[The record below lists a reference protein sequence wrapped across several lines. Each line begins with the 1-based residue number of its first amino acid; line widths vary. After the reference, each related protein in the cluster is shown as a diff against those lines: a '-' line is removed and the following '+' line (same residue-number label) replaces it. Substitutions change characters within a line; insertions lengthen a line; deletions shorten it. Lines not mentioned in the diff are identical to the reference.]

1 MKKGFVMILSALV
14 LVSCGR
20 PQRTVMPKSSDTKQT
35 STSEKKQSG
44 MDLEA
49 IKDKDYSS
57 IKGTWI
63 DGRGNELVFDD
74 KGLVSEDV
82 ELNASSF
89 KQKDQIAEMTVSA
102 KSGVGGYGLLLL
114 PKGQKAGKDD
124 ASDKSKDRIW
134 AGQSPAYGDD
144 DNFYYRKKEQPKD
157 REQADTDD
165 SSSTSKTSKAKKWNE
180 TSYYED
186 YINNPGTYWV
196 SDHLYKHRDQ
206 RFYASIAYDSTYIYE
221 NLVVTRITG
230 NMHRKSL
237 NKASKLSTRTGY
249 FVRKTLYEKEPIFA
263 QNYTDY
269 HHVILRL
276 GRSYLNYAE
285 ACLRLNEKDKAIEY
299 INKTRTL
306 HGGLPAHTAAAMT
319 LDDAWKAYKSE
330 RRVELFFEG
339 DRYWSLIR
347 WGKADGL
354 EVIPELN
361 HAFQTLEIAA
371 DGHSYEMIDVPDVHG
386 LNSRAFSAKR
396 YLFPIPKKEM
406 ELNKNLA
413 NDQNPG
419 WN

>member
-35 STSEKKQSG
+35 STSEKKRSG
-44 MDLEA
+44 MDLKA

-165 SSSTSKTSKAKKWNE
+165 SSSTTKTSKAKKWNTRPNSE
-180 TSYYED
+180 VKSSKMADQNDYPGYTDAQVEAARVWAYVIQSVPQELNINESAAGSYIYTD
-186 YINNPGTYWV
+186 GMGVTYPKTV
-196 SDHLYKHRDQ
+196 HHLYGSYSAEGNVT
-206 RFYASIAYDSTYIYE
+206 YASNGDGTVTIYP
-221 NLVVTRITG
+221 VPS
-230 NMHRKSL
+230 HWQ
-237 NKASKLSTRTGY
+237 LS
-249 FVRKTLYEKEPIFA
+249 A
-263 QNYTDY
+263 
-269 HHVILRL
+269 
-276 GRSYLNYAE
+276 
-285 ACLRLNEKDKAIEY
+285 DK
-299 INKTRTL
+299 
-306 HGGLPAHTAAAMT
+306 
-319 LDDAWKAYKSE
+319 
-330 RRVELFFEG
+330 
-339 DRYWSLIR
+339 
-347 WGKADGL
+347 
-354 EVIPELN
+354 
-361 HAFQTLEIAA
+361 
-371 DGHSYEMIDVPDVHG
+371 
-386 LNSRAFSAKR
+386 LNSQEYMTQFTQGILDHAETVTLPDGDPDTIRQ
-396 YLFPIPKKEM
+396 I
-406 ELNKNLA
+406 LA
-413 NDQNPG
+413 VLQ
-419 WN
+419 

>member
-35 STSEKKQSG
+35 STSEKKRSG
-44 MDLEA
+44 MDLKA

-165 SSSTSKTSKAKKWNE
+165 SSSSSKTSKAKKWNTRSDGE
-180 TSYYED
+180 VKSSKKADEND
-186 YINNPGTYWV
+186 YAGYSDAQVEAAHVWAYVIQSVPKELNINESAAG
-196 SDHLYKHRDQ
+196 
-206 RFYASIAYDSTYIYE
+206 TYIYQE
-221 NLVVTRITG
+221 GMGVTYPKTVHHLFGSYSAEGNITY
-230 NMHRKSL
+230 
-237 NKASKLSTRTGY
+237 ASNGDGTVTIYPVPSHWHQSPDEL
-249 FVRKTLYEKEPIFA
+249 
-263 QNYTDY
+263 
-269 HHVILRL
+269 
-276 GRSYLNYAE
+276 
-285 ACLRLNEKDKAIEY
+285 
-299 INKTRTL
+299 
-306 HGGLPAHTAAAMT
+306 
-319 LDDAWKAYKSE
+319 KSE
-330 RRVELFFEG
+330 EFMTQFTQGILDHAETVTLPDG
-339 DRYWSLIR
+339 DPDLIR
-347 WGKADGL
+347 Q
-354 EVIPELN
+354 I
-361 HAFQTLEIAA
+361 
-371 DGHSYEMIDVPDVHG
+371 
-386 LNSRAFSAKR
+386 
-396 YLFPIPKKEM
+396 
-406 ELNKNLA
+406 LA
-413 NDQNPG
+413 VLK
-419 WN
+419 

>member
-35 STSEKKQSG
+35 STSEKKRSG
-44 MDLEA
+44 MDLKA

-124 ASDKSKDRIW
+124 ASDKSKDRIG

-165 SSSTSKTSKAKKWNE
+165 SSSTTKTSKAKKWNTRPNSE
-180 TSYYED
+180 VKSSNMSDQNDYPGYTDAQVEAARVWAYVIQSVPQELNINESAAGSYIYTD
-186 YINNPGTYWV
+186 GMGVTYPKTV
-196 SDHLYKHRDQ
+196 HHLYGSYSAEGNVT
-206 RFYASIAYDSTYIYE
+206 YASNGDGTVTIYP
-221 NLVVTRITG
+221 VPS
-230 NMHRKSL
+230 HWQ
-237 NKASKLSTRTGY
+237 LS
-249 FVRKTLYEKEPIFA
+249 A
-263 QNYTDY
+263 
-269 HHVILRL
+269 
-276 GRSYLNYAE
+276 
-285 ACLRLNEKDKAIEY
+285 DK
-299 INKTRTL
+299 
-306 HGGLPAHTAAAMT
+306 
-319 LDDAWKAYKSE
+319 
-330 RRVELFFEG
+330 
-339 DRYWSLIR
+339 
-347 WGKADGL
+347 
-354 EVIPELN
+354 
-361 HAFQTLEIAA
+361 
-371 DGHSYEMIDVPDVHG
+371 
-386 LNSRAFSAKR
+386 LNSQEYMTQFTQGILDHAETVTLPDGDPDTIRQ
-396 YLFPIPKKEM
+396 I
-406 ELNKNLA
+406 LA
-413 NDQNPG
+413 VLQ
-419 WN
+419 

>member
-165 SSSTSKTSKAKKWNE
+165 SSSTTKTSKAKKWNTRPNSE
-180 TSYYED
+180 VKSSKMADQNDYPGYTDAQVEAARVWAYVIQSVPQELNINESAAGSYIYTD
-186 YINNPGTYWV
+186 GMGVTYPKTV
-196 SDHLYKHRDQ
+196 HHLYGSYSAEGNVT
-206 RFYASIAYDSTYIYE
+206 YASNGDGTVTIYP
-221 NLVVTRITG
+221 VPS
-230 NMHRKSL
+230 HWQ
-237 NKASKLSTRTGY
+237 LS
-249 FVRKTLYEKEPIFA
+249 A
-263 QNYTDY
+263 
-269 HHVILRL
+269 
-276 GRSYLNYAE
+276 
-285 ACLRLNEKDKAIEY
+285 DK
-299 INKTRTL
+299 
-306 HGGLPAHTAAAMT
+306 
-319 LDDAWKAYKSE
+319 
-330 RRVELFFEG
+330 
-339 DRYWSLIR
+339 
-347 WGKADGL
+347 
-354 EVIPELN
+354 
-361 HAFQTLEIAA
+361 
-371 DGHSYEMIDVPDVHG
+371 
-386 LNSRAFSAKR
+386 LNSQEYMTQFTQGILDHAETVTLPDGDPDTIRQ
-396 YLFPIPKKEM
+396 I
-406 ELNKNLA
+406 LA
-413 NDQNPG
+413 VLQ
-419 WN
+419 